1 MIKPFSN
8 SKVTEIIIKKRQKYF
23 SKFLDKQGKWQNP
36 YLLTLFFPMF
46 PFDPPENIRKPKVFW
61 CFQGYQKGTLR
72 RKGLMW
78 DPKDWAFPDDDSE
91 RHIFFK
97 ASKRSGFKF
106 YLEIENVFKSK
117 WWFSL
122 CLLFGWFVFLSSF
135 LFSFFW
141 AELKVISDL
150 SLAYHQCN

>member
-23 SKFLDKQGKWQNP
+23 SKFLDKQGKWKNP

-78 DPKDWAFPDDDSE
+78 DPKDWAFPDDDFE
-91 RHIFFK
+91 RHIFLRQVRGLVLSFILK
-97 ASKRSGFKF
+97 LK
-106 YLEIENVFKSK
+106 V
-117 WWFSL
+117 SL
-122 CLLFGWFVFLSSF
+122 SLNDDLVYVYCLVGLFFFLLFFF
-135 LFSFFW
+135 LFS
-141 AELKVISDL
+141 EL
-150 SLAYHQCN
+150 N